1 MTAKAQKGR
10 GADGAQA
17 PATYKGPTSRSGE
30 DVVLSGRGW
39 AVVKR
44 EYQGRIYYDLRVRP
58 MWDRSPAQILKE
70 AVPAVQKAIE
80 EKKIDGPVGYTM
92 WIGRKA
98 VRYLIF
104 ADGLRVQVGN
114 GVWAG
119 TGLLRRVLEFME
131 QFNRGGNGAD
141 EDSGYDN
148 LPGDEDEGGGD
159 QKQ

>member
-1 MTAKAQKGR
+1 MSAKAQKGR
-10 GADGAQA
+10 GAEGAQA
-17 PATYKGPTSRSGE
+17 PAVTKGPTSKDRE

-39 AVVKR
+39 WVQKR
-44 EYQGRIYYDLRVRP
+44 EYQGRVFYDLRVRGT
-58 MWDRSPAQILKE
+58 WDKSPAQILRE
-70 AVPAVQKAIE
+70 AIPEIQRAIA
-80 EKKIDGPVGYTM
+80 EKKIDGPVGYTQ

-119 TGLLRRVLEFME
+119 TGLLRRIYEFME

-141 EDSGYDN
+141 EDAGYDS
-148 LPGDEDEGGGD
+148 LPEDEDEGGGD